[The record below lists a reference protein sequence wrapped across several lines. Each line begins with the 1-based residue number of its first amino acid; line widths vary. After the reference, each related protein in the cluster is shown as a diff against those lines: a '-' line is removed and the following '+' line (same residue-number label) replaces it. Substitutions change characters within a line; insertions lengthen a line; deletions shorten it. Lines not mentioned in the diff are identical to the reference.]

1 MVGSKRTYQLKV
13 LVFPLSAG
21 EQGRK
26 DDADLA
32 TMLIVP
38 KKKCESLSRKANGQ
52 DSLTSLRSSTLID
65 LDFNAGQR
73 ANA

>member
-32 TMLIVP
+32 FMLIVP
-38 KKKCESLSRKANGQ
+38 KKKCESSSREANGQ
-52 DSLTSLRSSTLID
+52 NSLTSLRSSALIE